1 MSKVQNRCVY
11 VVETYD
17 MGDEKMSIIGSSP
30 VFDTWVKAETC
41 KRQLLRKYCAEG
53 ADYLE
58 VRIVT
63 RMERDH

>member
-1 MSKVQNRCVY
+1 
-11 VVETYD
+11 
-17 MGDEKMSIIGSSP
+17 MSIIGSSP